1 VATRYPIT
9 NNQYPIPR
17 WNRWLLVLF
26 LAALAVRIWRPAWQP
41 LWWDEGYS
49 VYFAT
54 EPLARMVE
62 LTASD
67 IHPPLYYALLHGW
80 ARLFGGSGGGLTPV
94 PARLFSVLAG
104 ALGVALIFWLGTVF
118 FPARRRIA
126 VIAAL
131 LLLLSPLHLYYSQ
144 EVRMYG
150 LAAAL
155 GMAATGCFWA
165 AVRRI
170 DAGRPARGP
179 LIGYALCAALGL
191 YTLYY
196 LALLLAA
203 HGLWAL
209 WHFRRRGRAL
219 LPFLAAWLAA
229 GLLYLPWLIY
239 ALPRLTGYVAQKV
252 QSDQDRPLNALEYA
266 WVHLSAFAAG
276 SVVGAGERGE
286 TLWLLAAAVGAALLV
301 VLVAAAFIGHDS
313 AAGDEQ
319 AGVETPAWEG
329 RSRFK
334 PAEGGPEPGA
344 PSAGVETPAWT
355 GESRFKPAGA
365 GELPPE
371 EAQGAQPFQPV
382 STGLGSSRRGFQPP
396 QVQPARA
403 APALLAFVL
412 IPALGAYLLN
422 LRLPFFP
429 QGGERLLLFVLPYA
443 LLLAAAGTEVAV
455 ARLGRAGWALAGGLL
470 LVAAAGIWA
479 FYTAPRHTDHDY
491 RPLLAQ
497 VVRAGAPGDTLLAI
511 FPWTVGYWRAY
522 APAGVDGPQPL
533 LLGDGAVEYGPE
545 VEAAAS
551 DALARGTLWF
561 PEPLSFGASLPSA
574 LEAFLREHALNL
586 ENRWYSPAT
595 RLTAWAQRPAGDLA
609 TAPVGADFG
618 SARLAGAGVQAEPV
632 AAANA
637 PLALRLEWDVP
648 PNARLDDL
656 AVALRLVD
664 AAGREWAARDY
675 TPPGAWATEADGGS
689 EIVGLIVPAGTPPGS
704 YTVAVGLIEGGELR
718 AATLADGTLEHLVP
732 IGEVTVTPAAG
743 ALDPA
748 QLALTGHADPV
759 RVEDGLAVLGAAAPQ
774 TPVMAGT
781 PLAARVGV
789 QGRTAAPPLRRL
801 YVSLQDA
808 RGNGVAGW
816 QGWPLPGVPTSALG
830 DGALLL
836 VPVEF
841 DLPATLPTGD
851 YTLVA
856 GWLDPDSGARG
867 APAQVA
873 RVRVE
878 QRAASF
884 APASL
889 PRALDPAPLL
899 GTHARLVGYDVQR
912 DGDALAVTLYWNAE
926 QTLLPPHHVFV
937 HADDAAGVTLA
948 QDDGPPATASGPA
961 PTGSWLP
968 GETLATLHTLPLPA
982 AESAT
987 VLRVGLY
994 DPRTEVRLPVTV
1006 GGAPAGDA
1014 VEIPLP

>member
-1 VATRYPIT
+1 MNT
-9 NNQYPIPR
+9 QYPIPNTQYLIPR
-17 WNRWLLVLF
+17 WAIWLLLF
-26 LAALAVRIWRPAWQP
+26 LAALAVRVWRLEWQP

-54 EPLARMVE
+54 EAPARMVA

-80 ARLFGGSGGGLTPV
+80 AQLFGQLAPL
-94 PARLFSVLAG
+94 PARVFSVIAG

-118 FPARRRIA
+118 FPARRRVA
-126 VIAAL
+126 TVAAL
-131 LLLLSPLHLYYSQ
+131 LLLASPLHLYYSQ

-155 GMAATGCFWA
+155 GMAATGCFWPA
-165 AVRRI
+165 ARRL

-179 LIGYALCAALGL
+179 LVAYAACAALGL

-196 LALLLAA
+196 LALLPAA

-219 LPFLAAWLAA
+219 PPLLAAWAAA

-239 ALPRLTGYVAQKV
+239 ALPRLAGYVAQKV

-266 WVHLSAFAAG
+266 WVHLSAFVAG
-276 SVVGAGERGE
+276 SVVGQGEAGE
-286 TLWLLAAAVGAALLV
+286 TIWLLAAGVGAVLLV
-301 VLVAAAFIGHDS
+301 GLVVAAFLGRGDGAGGE
-313 AAGDEQ
+313 AAGVE
-319 AGVETPAWEG
+319 AGVETPA
-329 RSRFK
+329 
-334 PAEGGPEPGA
+334 
-344 PSAGVETPAWT
+344 
-355 GESRFKPAGA
+355 
-365 GELPPE
+365 
-371 EAQGAQPFQPV
+371 
-382 STGLGSSRRGFQPP
+382 
-396 QVQPARA
+396 A

-429 QGGERLLLFVLPYA
+429 EGGERLLLFVLPYA
-443 LLLAAAGTEVAV
+443 LLLAAAGA

-470 LVAAAGIWA
+470 IVGAAGIWA
-479 FYTAPRHTDHDY
+479 FYTTPRHTEHDY

-497 VVRAGAPGDTLLAI
+497 VVQEGAPGDTLLAI

-533 LLGDGAVEYGPE
+533 LLGDGAVEYGPP
-545 VEAAAS
+545 VEAAAR

-561 PEPLSFGASLPSA
+561 PEPLSFGSDLPPA
-574 LEAFLREHALNL
+574 LERFLRAEALNL
-586 ENRWYSPAT
+586 ENRWYSPTT
-595 RLTAWAQRPAGDLA
+595 RLTAWAQRPASA
-609 TAPVGADFG
+609 IAAAPLGADFG
-618 SARLAGAGVQAEPV
+618 GARLAGAGVQAEPV

-637 PLALRLEWDVP
+637 PLALRLEWAP
-648 PNARLDDL
+648 LPTARPEDL

-664 AAGREWAARDY
+664 AAGREWAVRDY
-675 TPPGAWATEADGGS
+675 TPPGAWAAGTDGTGAS
-689 EIVGLIVPAGTPPGS
+689 ETVGLIVPAGTPPGT
-704 YTVAVGLIEGGELR
+704 YTVTVGLIEDGELR
-718 AATLADGTLEHLVP
+718 AATLPGGSLEHLVP
-732 IGEVTVTPAAG
+732 IGEVAVTPASVS
-743 ALDPA
+743 LDPA
-748 QLALTGHADPV
+748 QLALTGRADPV
-759 RVEDGLAVLGAAAPQ
+759 RVENGLAVLGAAAPQ

-781 PLAARVGV
+781 PLAVRVGV
-789 QGRTAAPPLRRL
+789 QSRASHTVTPPLRTL

-816 QGWPLPGVPTSALG
+816 EGWPLTEAPTSALG

-851 YTLVA
+851 YALVA
-856 GWLDPDSGARG
+856 GWQDQATGTRG
-867 APAQVA
+867 APAEVA

-884 APASL
+884 AGANSSAP
-889 PRALDPAPLL
+889 PHALDPAPLL

-912 DGDALAVTLYWNAE
+912 VGDALDVTLYWNVE

-937 HADDAAGVTLA
+937 HADSDEGSPAGVTLA
-948 QDDGPPATASGPA
+948 QDDGPPATSTGPA

-982 AESAT
+982 AAGAT

-994 DPRTEVRLPVTV
+994 DPRTEVRLPVTL

-1014 VEIPLP
+1014 VELPLP